1 LKTLDSGFRRNDGKA
16 RFWIPCGKRL
26 HFFVVIII
34 FSVIMLQ
41 LFWEVMITD
50 TRTKSLL
57 CLQAAIEKKAVD
69 PVLLDMKGISSIADY
84 FLICSGKSDRQVQ
97 AIAQAIEKLLKKRGI
112 LPLGQE
118 GASEGK
124 WILMDYED
132 IIVHIFLEP
141 VRKFYDLEGLW
152 IDASRIDF
160 QKELKIEEKA
170 IGAEEGN

>member
-1 LKTLDSGFRRNDGKA
+1 MATDSR
-16 RFWIPCGKRL
+16 
-26 HFFVVIII
+26 
-34 FSVIMLQ
+34 M
-41 LFWEVMITD
+41 
-50 TRTKSLL
+50 KSLL

-69 PVLLDMKGISSIADY
+69 PVLLEMKGISSITDY

-97 AIAQAIEKLLKKRGI
+97 AIAQAIEKLLKKKGI
-112 LPLGQE
+112 QPLGQE
-118 GASEGK
+118 GTSGGK
-124 WILMDYED
+124 WILMDYAD
-132 IIVHIFLEP
+132 VIVHIFLEP